1 MRNRRNVSLVVML
14 IIAFGALAGTI
25 AAGNKP
31 ELGLDLQGGAS
42 VVLQPPAGTPKGT
55 INQAIEIIRNRVD
68 ALGVA
73 EPQISRQGNAVVV
86 ELPGVKNQEKALQ
99 VVGTTAELRF
109 RPVLGTL
116 AAEGATTTTSKATT
130 TTSTTV
136 KPGETA
142 TPPTTTTS
150 TTSTTAPKTT
160 SREDNKANA
169 QVILPDK
176 DEANGRYALG
186 PAGAVGKAISTA
198 RASVTP
204 AGEWIVELE
213 MTGDGIK
220 AFNTVAGECYSKAA
234 TCPTG
239 QLAIELDGV
248 VQSAPTIQAAS
259 FKRDQIQISGS
270 FKEREAKD
278 LALVLRYGSL
288 PVQLK
293 QQTVRTVSATL
304 GKDSLH
310 AGLVAGIIGTALVLL
325 YMILYYRILGLVV
338 IAGLTIWFSLQWSII
353 SYLGVHNGLAL
364 SLSGVT
370 GIVVSVGVTVDSYVV
385 YFERLKDEL
394 HAGRTMRSAIDSAF
408 KHSFRTVLVADTSAF
423 MAAAILYFLTVG
435 SVRGF
440 AFFLGLSTILDVVVA
455 YFFKRPLVALLGRW
469 GLLQRSKFVG
479 LRAPVAETVRPGLG
493 GSTS

>member
-1 MRNRRNVSLVVML
+1 MSNRRTFSLVVML
-14 IIAFGALAGTI
+14 IIAFGSLAATVL
-25 AAGNKP
+25 AGNKP
-31 ELGLDLQGGAS
+31 QLGLDLQGGAS

-55 INQAIEIIRNRVD
+55 VNQAIEIIRNRVD

-86 ELPGVKNQEKALQ
+86 ELPGVKNQQKALDL
-99 VVGTTAELRF
+99 VGTTAELRF
-109 RPVLGTL
+109 RPVLVAGL
-116 AAEGATTTTSKATT
+116 PPEGAKPAAT
-130 TTSTTV
+130 
-136 KPGETA
+136 
-142 TPPTTTTS
+142 TTTTS
-150 TTSTTAPKTT
+150 TTSTTVPGATATESATTT
-160 SREDNKANA
+160 STTSTTLPKSTTRAANKADA
-169 QVILPDK
+169 VVILPDK
-176 DEANGRYALG
+176 DGKQRYELG

-198 RASVTP
+198 HATIDNLGQWSVS
-204 AGEWIVELE
+204 LE
-213 MTGDGIK
+213 MTSEGIK
-220 AFNTVAGECYSKAA
+220 AFNDVAGRCYNGDQ
-234 TCPTG
+234 TCPSK

-248 VQSAPTIQAAS
+248 VQSAPTIQAPT
-259 FKRDQIQISGS
+259 FDRKKINISGNFS
-270 FKEREAKD
+270 QGEAKQ

-288 PVQLK
+288 PVQLE

-310 AGLVAGIIGTALVLL
+310 AGLVAGIIGTILVLL
-325 YMILYYRILGLVV
+325 YMLLYYRILGLVV

-423 MAAAILYFLTVG
+423 LAAAILYFLTVG

-455 YFFKRPLVALLGRW
+455 YFFKRPLVVLLGRW
-469 GLLQRSKFVG
+469 GLLQKSKFVG
-479 LRAPVAETVRPGLG
+479 LRAPVPEVVRPGLG
-493 GSTS
+493 GSR